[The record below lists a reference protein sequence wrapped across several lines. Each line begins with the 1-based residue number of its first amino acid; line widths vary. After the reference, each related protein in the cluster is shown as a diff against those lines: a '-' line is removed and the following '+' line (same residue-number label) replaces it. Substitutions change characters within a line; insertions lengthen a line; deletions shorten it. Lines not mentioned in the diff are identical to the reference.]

1 VSEMFDPA
9 KWKPAPFLPEKEAR
23 DGALIFVVAVLCF
36 LACLTAMS
44 VIAANRAASGWTGQ
58 LTGEATVIVRPRGG
72 ETPDAA
78 AARAAEAL
86 SGVPGVTEARA
97 LEPAKAYDL
106 IRPWLGDV
114 SDLEDLPVPRLVAVT
129 LDPRHPA
136 DGKRLAAALKA
147 DQVDATVDD
156 HSLWIKDI
164 RRAGGLV
171 RWLGGGVFLIIAAA
185 AGAVVAFATR
195 AGLAARED
203 VVEVLHMAGAE
214 DGFIARLFQVR
225 FARVAGVAGAIGA
238 AAAAVLAG
246 GLRLA
251 GGGGGLTPA
260 LPLAWSDLLAVIP
273 CPLIAAVVAA
283 TAAQLT
289 AMKLIRDMA

>member
-1 VSEMFDPA
+1 M
-9 KWKPAPFLPEKEAR
+9 
-23 DGALIFVVAVLCF
+23 VAVLCF
-36 LACLTAMS
+36 LACLTAMG

-86 SGVPGVTEARA
+86 AGVAGVSEARA

-136 DGKRLAAALKA
+136 DGKRLAAALHA
-147 DQVDATVDD
+147 DQVDATIDD
-156 HSLWIKDI
+156 HSIWIKDI
-164 RRAGGLV
+164 RRAGDLV
-171 RWLGGGVFLIIAAA
+171 RWLGGGVFLLIAAA

-214 DGFIARLFQVR
+214 DG
-225 FARVAGVAGAIGA
+225 
-238 AAAAVLAG
+238 
-246 GLRLA
+246 
-251 GGGGGLTPA
+251 
-260 LPLAWSDLLAVIP
+260 
-273 CPLIAAVVAA
+273 
-283 TAAQLT
+283 
-289 AMKLIRDMA
+289 